1 MNNSQEL
8 IEVWAGDFTFTEN
21 PDKCT
26 INRIDKT
33 IEVEP
38 KDLDKECEHLLTTYE
53 SYLVPSEYKGEIFK
67 DGVKI

>member
-8 IEVWAGDFTFTEN
+8 IEVWAGDFTFTEE
-21 PDKCT
+21 PYRAI
-26 INRIDKT
+26 INRLDKV

-38 KDLDKECEHLLTTYE
+38 KDLDKECEHILTTYE
-53 SYLVPSEYKGEIFK
+53 SYLVPSVYNGEIFK